1 MAARTR
7 PRGEVTECACT
18 QPRGRADTVMSEE
31 EEGEPVDPKE
41 TVDQKCARTVECTK
55 LLIEYE
61 KCAARIDGKGSGHC
75 SGQYMDYIGCIDH
88 CVRASPPLCRVR
100 ATTLAFL
107 APARARPSGRIAHRR
122 RSHSSTSSS
131 DACTARRR
139 RPPAGTPC
147 KRDRA
152 RWEVAAGRQSGR
164 VQAGGSQSSTRE

>member
-18 QPRGRADTVMSEE
+18 QPRGRADTVMGEE
-31 EEGEPVDPKE
+31 EEGDPVDPKE

-88 CVRASPPLCRVR
+88 CVRASPPPCRVC
-100 ATTLAFL
+100 ATTLASL
-107 APARARPSGRIAHRR
+107 APARARPSGRIAHRH

-131 DACTARRR
+131 DACTTA
-139 RPPAGTPC
+139 PPPPSWHTL
-147 KRDRA
+147 
-152 RWEVAAGRQSGR
+152 
-164 VQAGGSQSSTRE
+164 